1 MKYWNS
7 ASYAQGSRLIIVVV
21 QVGAQKIYVTAL
33 EAKERQDET
42 EFTTKIA
49 RKTKWGPN
57 YFVL

>member
-7 ASYAQGSRLIIVVV
+7 ASNAQGSRVIIVVV
-21 QVGAQKIYVTAL
+21 QVGAQKIYVAAL

-42 EFTTKIA
+42 EFITKIA
-49 RKTKWGPN
+49 RKTKLGRN